1 MIPKLK
7 VVLFWIHG
15 LHLAFNK
22 KSNLLARNPIKHN
35 YYQKSLEISLNL
47 IGQIKQ
53 LSLTHFVLIETE
65 PNLETE

>member
-1 MIPKLK
+1 M
-7 VVLFWIHG
+7 
-15 LHLAFNK
+15 
-22 KSNLLARNPIKHN
+22 KHN